1 MRAVGA
7 AQALRTAALAVVVGG
22 ALGCSRAT
30 AADRPA
36 TLGRIT
42 PEHLVDQDGH
52 AFGATQLSGHVWI
65 TALMFSSCPMACPVV
80 AQRMAYLQTLLP
92 AHAPSIR
99 MLSVTLD
106 PENDTPPTLAAF
118 GARYHRDPQLW
129 TLATGA
135 TQPVVDVVTAGWAR
149 VSPKGKSFDHGDT
162 FTLIDGQGNV
172 RGYYG
177 KDDAGVAKMLA
188 DADRIAG
195 DRYAAATP

>member
-1 MRAVGA
+1 MRAAGA
-7 AQALRTAALAVVVGG
+7 WGVLRTAALAVVVG
-22 ALGCSRAT
+22 ALGCSRAI
-30 AADRPA
+30 AADHSSS
-36 TLGRIT
+36 LGRIS

-52 AFGATQLSGHVWI
+52 AFGPAQLSGHVWI

-129 TLATGA
+129 TLATGT
-135 TQPVVDVVTAGWAR
+135 TQPVVDVVTAGYAR
-149 VSPKGKSFDHGDT
+149 TSPGGKSFDHGDT
-162 FTLIDGQGNV
+162 FTLIDGEGSV

-177 KDDAGVAKMLA
+177 KDDADVARMLA

-195 DRYAAATP
+195 DRQATH